1 MYEQHFGLKKNPF
14 GMTPEPALLYMTPGH
29 REALAGLAYAILER
43 KGFVMLTGEAG
54 TGKSTLLARTLQQLP
69 ASRVVTSVILNPTLT
84 EAEFLELAMM
94 DFGFPAVPASKAQRL
109 TQLQEFLLRSREAG
123 KIAVLVVDEAHKLSP
138 AVLEEVRL
146 LSNFEL
152 PGEKLLQIVLAA
164 QEELL
169 ATLNRPELRQFS
181 QRISVRLS
189 LVPLEPGD
197 VEQYVALRW
206 SRAGSKV
213 PPPFTPEAYP
223 EIARWSR
230 GIPRL
235 VNAICDNAL
244 MNALTE
250 KPPVAGPRQVRE
262 AARDLSLLQT
272 AAGEPAA
279 PRPPAAAAMPAR
291 AVRAAETIDALP
303 RSPSAPLRVRRPVA
317 EAKQARLSRWMT
329 KLGFV
334 RQEVQ

>member
-1 MYEQHFGLKKNPF
+1 MYEQHFGLTKNPF

-69 ASRVVTSVILNPTLT
+69 ATRVVSSVILNPTLT
-84 EAEFLELAMM
+84 ESEFLELAMM
-94 DFGFPAVPASKAQRL
+94 DFGFPSIPASKAQRL
-109 TQLQEFLLRSREAG
+109 TQLQEFLLRARQAG

-138 AVLEEVRL
+138 AVLEELRL

-169 ATLNRPELRQFS
+169 ETLNRPELRQFS

-189 LVPLEPGD
+189 LAPLEPGD
-197 VEQYVALRW
+197 VEQYIALRW
-206 SRAGSKV
+206 SRAGSKT
-213 PPPFTPEAYP
+213 PPPFTPDSYP
-223 EIARWSR
+223 EIARSSR

-235 VNAICDNAL
+235 VNAVCDNAL
-244 MNALTE
+244 MNAMAE
-250 KPPVAGPRQVRE
+250 KPSVVSPRHVRE
-262 AARDLSLLQT
+262 AARDLGL
-272 AAGEPAA
+272 ARA
-279 PRPPAAAAMPAR
+279 PVAAAAATMPAPP
-291 AVRAAETIDALP
+291 VRPAETIDVLP
-303 RSPSAPLRVRRPVA
+303 RSPAAPLRVRRPGP
-317 EAKQARLSRWMT
+317 EAKPARLSRWMT

-334 RQEVQ
+334 RQEAQ